1 MYIIVNV
8 FNFLNV
14 FNDFIVRFVFYLQE
28 KIVEKK
34 VKIIV
39 FIRDNINR
47 FD

>member
-14 FNDFIVRFVFYLQE
+14 FNVFIVRFVFYLQE

>member
-14 FNDFIVRFVFYLQE
+14 FNVFILRFVFYLQE